1 MANIPRAK
9 GGRKPRLDA
18 DETTAKDGQG
28 SRLTSKLSRA
38 AAAERE
44 VEAA

>member
-18 DETTAKDGQG
+18 DETATKDDPVPG
-28 SRLTSKLSRA
+28 LTSKLSRA

-44 VEAA
+44 VEAV